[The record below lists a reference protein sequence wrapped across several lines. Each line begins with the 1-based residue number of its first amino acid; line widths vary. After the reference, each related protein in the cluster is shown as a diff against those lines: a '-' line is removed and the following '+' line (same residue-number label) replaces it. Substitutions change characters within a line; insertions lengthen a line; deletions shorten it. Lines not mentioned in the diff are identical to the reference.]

1 MGTSRTTAEFRQK
14 IASLPDVVIEAERN
28 AVLANAKAAKENA
41 LRELRKHVPSQRL
54 KNVGRSG
61 ARLNARYRIDDALGR
76 SADIKAVGPWQFVEN
91 DTRQV
96 PYGVGSRYAKGS
108 RKSRSAAILAG
119 DYTVGA
125 RKDKFRT
132 VKVYGDADTVVD
144 KFRERTGSKQG
155 RRAMLLTPWGW
166 RASVKV
172 TKKRQGKHPWKTAFL
187 KTQREAPQAYQKAA
201 NTALRK
207 ALRG

>member
-1 MGTSRTTAEFRQK
+1 MGTSRTPAEFRRK
-14 IASLPDVVIEAERN
+14 VASLPEVVIEAERN

-41 LRELRKHVPSQRL
+41 LRELRKHVPSKRM
-54 KNVGRSG
+54 KNVGRNG
-61 ARLNARYRIDDALGR
+61 AKLNARYRIDNAQGR

-125 RKDKFRT
+125 SKEKFRT
-132 VKVYGDADTVVD
+132 VKGAD
-144 KFRERTGSKQG
+144 GSKSKVSRGSFQG
-155 RRAMLLTPWGW
+155 RKAMLLTPWGW